1 MTELVCVVRAVNPAS
16 VPIPALLDIGPT
28 SMWWRHGAGL
38 LGWGEAA
45 VTTTRGPSRFADAR
59 DWWEDTAGRARVF
72 GDTVPGRHV
81 PVAFA
86 SFTFD
91 ARSRAESVITVPE
104 ILIIN
109 RPEGTWLVW
118 QRPMEHTDELSVR
131 KAASVT
137 TEEMMDRA
145 REFWDPVGTAVHF
158 KRKEIADFPWPRTS
172 VPVHEL
178 QAIPSAAM
186 GEHDYVESVA
196 EALSALQRGPVRKIV
211 MARDE
216 VVYLPEGIDVPRT
229 LTRLTR
235 DYEHCWTYL
244 VHGLVGATPELLI
257 ARKEGHA
264 EARVLAGTADR
275 NVVDAERQF
284 PSTDADEAYVA
295 EQLVNHPKQRQE
307 HRYAVDSLVE
317 RLQPYTRSLHAQ
329 DTPFV
334 LRLPN
339 VWHLATDV
347 SAELNDDD
355 GAPVS
360 VVTLA
365 EAVHPTAAVGG
376 TPRDQAVD
384 EIHRLE
390 NEKHGMDRGRYAG
403 PVGWM
408 DARGDGEFG
417 IALRGGQLESPH
429 TIRLYAGCG
438 IVAGSDPEAELAE
451 TKAKMRPMLS
461 ALAELPES
469 E

>member
-1 MTELVCVVRAVNPAS
+1 MTDLVCVVRAVNPAS
-16 VPIPALLDIGPT
+16 VPIPALLDIGAT

-45 VTTTRGPSRFADAR
+45 VTRTRGEERFTEAR
-59 DWWEDTAGRARVF
+59 RWWEDLAERAHVV
-72 GDTVPGRHV
+72 GDVVPGRQL

-91 ARSRAESVITVPE
+91 ARSATESVLTVPE
-104 ILIIN
+104 ILIIS
-109 RPEGTWLVW
+109 RSEGTWLVW
-118 QRPMEHTDELSVR
+118 QLPMEQTDELSLR

-145 REFWDPVGTAVHF
+145 REFWDPVGTAAWLG
-158 KRKEIADFPWPRTS
+158 RKEVADFPWPRTS
-172 VPVHEL
+172 VPVSEI

-196 EALSALQRGPVRKIV
+196 AALSTLQQGAIRKIV

-229 LTRLTR
+229 LTSLTR

-244 VHGLVGATPELLI
+244 VDGLLGTTPELLI
-257 ARKEGHA
+257 ARKQGHA

-275 NVVDAERQF
+275 AGVDATNQR
-284 PSTDADEAYVA
+284 STDADEAYVA

-317 RLQPYTRSLHAQ
+317 RLQPYARSLHAG

-347 SAELNDDD
+347 TAELKNDDD
-355 GAPVS
+355 APVS

-376 TPRDQAVD
+376 TPREQAVD

-390 NEKHGMDRGRYAG
+390 SLGHGMDRGRYAG
-403 PVGWM
+403 PVGWV
-408 DARGDGEFG
+408 DAHGDGEFG